1 VSCYGL
7 EFCVWFWRRLSM
19 QAAGFSVRMTDRAG
33 LKLQKAELSD
43 LHAIAGL
50 FRLTRRICLP
60 FLPQLHTLQEDIE
73 FFREKIFPR
82 HDLAIALMGGTIA
95 GYSAVSPGWL
105 EQLYVLPQCQGS
117 GVGALLLA
125 RAKEGQAAFQL
136 YVFQKNLR
144 ARRFYE
150 KHGLRLVLLTDGA
163 ENEER
168 EPDALYEWKAGA
180 PHGG

>member
-1 VSCYGL
+1 
-7 EFCVWFWRRLSM
+7 
-19 QAAGFSVRMTDRAG
+19 
-33 LKLQKAELSD
+33 

-60 FLPQLHTLQEDIE
+60 FLPQLHTPQEDLE

-82 HDLAIALMGGTIA
+82 HDLTIALMGGTIA

-150 KHGLRLVLLTDGA
+150 KHGLQLVRKMKSGSRMRCMSGRPARRTAVEFLPVCAKLVMWPRGA
-163 ENEER
+163 AANDEL
-168 EPDALYEWKAGA
+168 AI
-180 PHGG
+180 